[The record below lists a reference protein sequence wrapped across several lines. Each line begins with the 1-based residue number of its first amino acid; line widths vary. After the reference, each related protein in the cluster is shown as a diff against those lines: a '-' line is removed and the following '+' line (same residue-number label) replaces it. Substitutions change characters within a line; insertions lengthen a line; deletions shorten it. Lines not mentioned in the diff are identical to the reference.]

1 MRSGRLARRLPVIA
15 GGVAIIATVGLT
27 AACGREAE
35 EAPPTTT
42 TTTTTTTPPP
52 APPAPPAPPT
62 ENTQP
67 HRRQPVHTTGQGAAG
82 ADGTSWRLLLTMV
95 GFAPGIT
102 RTAAQRPGREDSA
115 KPVRHVRNDAM

>member
-42 TTTTTTTPPP
+42 TTTTTTTTATTPPPPP
-52 APPAPPAPPT
+52 APPVAPTEKTINPTGGNLFTPPIIAPPAPT
-62 ENTQP
+62 
-67 HRRQPVHTTGQGAAG
+67 
-82 ADGTSWRLLLTMV
+82 
-95 GFAPGIT
+95 AP
-102 RTAAQRPGREDSA
+102 PGD
-115 KPVRHVRNDAM
+115 N